1 MSEKVSLDGY
11 RVLRLREVSR
21 TSFFSFVTRK
31 LGYKSGSVSGIFN
44 LFIGACERH
53 YFVVRDGRVRAWL
66 IYSRTCKHSH
76 TLYSVWY
83 DDVAA
88 MVVGLAFLANRF
100 SVRILDDIMVI
111 ENKRIVPAER
121 FKAFLRAVSQEPS
134 NYFWRLERV
143 GGSLV
148 LASGDF
154 S

>member
-1 MSEKVSLDGY
+1 MSEKVSLGGY

-21 TSFFSFVTRK
+21 TALFSFITKK
-31 LGYKSGSVSGIFN
+31 LGYWAGSIPSIFN
-44 LFIGACERH
+44 QFASACERH
-53 YFVVRDGRVRAWL
+53 YFVVKDGRVRAWL

-83 DDVAA
+83 DDVVA

-100 SVRILDDIMVI
+100 SVRILDDIMVV

-121 FKAFLRAVSQEPS
+121 FKAFLRAVSQEPP

-143 GGSLV
+143 GGGLV
-148 LASGDF
+148 LASGNF